1 MANKRGK
8 RVVKIEEFKGKNV
21 LIIGGPASGKSYV
34 AGLLA
39 KAKNHTVIHTDD
51 YADHGYKEALYVLL
65 KDIKRTIGPT
75 IIEGVQGYRLLRK
88 GVEYGCYYPDVVIE
102 LEVSPERVLQT
113 YEESRPG
120 KNTGSLRAFE
130 KSNRKI
136 LADYLAMPN
145 DRKPL
150 WIKLKNNY

>member
-1 MANKRGK
+1 MKKRT
-8 RVVKIEEFKGKNV
+8 INISEFKGKNV
-21 LIIGGPASGKSYV
+21 LIIGCPASGKTYL
-34 AGLLA
+34 ANLLA
-39 KAKNHTVIHTDD
+39 AAKNHAVIHTDD
-51 YADHGYKEALYVLL
+51 YKDHGYKESLYVML
-65 KDIKRTIGPT
+65 KDIKRTAGCT

-102 LEVSPERVLQT
+102 LEVSQERMIQT

-120 KNTGSLRAFE
+120 KNLAAVKAFT
-130 KSNRKI
+130 KTHKTI

-150 WIKLKNNY
+150 WIKLKNSY

>member
-1 MANKRGK
+1 MKK

-21 LIIGGPASGKSYV
+21 LIIGGPASGKTYV

-39 KAKNHTVIHTDD
+39 KAKNHTVLHTDD
-51 YADHGYKEALYVLL
+51 YIAHGYKEALYVLL

-75 IIEGVQGYRLLRK
+75 IIEGVIGYRLLRK
-88 GVEYGCYYPDVVIE
+88 GVEFGSYYPDVVIE

-113 YEESRPG
+113 YQEQRQG
-120 KNTGSLRAFE
+120 KNLATLRTFE
-130 KSNRKI
+130 KSNKSV
-136 LADYLAMPN
+136 LADYKAMPN
-145 DRKPL
+145 ERKPL